1 MWSVRWKL
9 PLIVQL
15 KSLHFL
21 EETTATHR
29 FFKNTWLTLVA
40 TIDFKQLQES
50 CILIWW
56 TEERLGL
63 ALHSWCCIHTL
74 TAKHKQSR
82 AAIPNPIVVNMKP
95 ASFRRWGEFG
105 PHIPIR
111 PVSKA
116 ILHNAAQRTAAEQD
130 FDFPQCDSNFIFLW
144 KATWLLR
151 LESRDERWRAVHNN
165 MLVWS
170 FAYNFSNK

>member
-1 MWSVRWKL
+1 MGVRCKL

-15 KSLHFL
+15 KSLHFSL
-21 EETTATHR
+21 GDRSHPPLFKKYMVDAGGYNRLQAITRVMHSNMTDRGETGIIFA
-29 FFKNTWLTLVA
+29 LL
-40 TIDFKQLQES
+40 
-50 CILIWW
+50 ILH
-56 TEERLGL
+56 T
-63 ALHSWCCIHTL
+63 HTL

-105 PHIPIR
+105 AHIPIR

-130 FDFPQCDSNFIFLW
+130 FDYPQCDSNFIFL
-144 KATWLLR
+144 
-151 LESRDERWRAVHNN
+151 
-165 MLVWS
+165 
-170 FAYNFSNK
+170 